1 MNEVTILGAALI
13 AAGVYISYQY
23 YIINKYRRW
32 IAMATLCLEQAY
44 VMIQENVPDSKD
56 E

>member
-1 MNEVTILGAALI
+1 MNEVTIMGMALI

-23 YIINKYRRW
+23 YVINKYRRW

-44 VMIQENVPDSKD
+44 VMIQENVPDDKD

>member
-1 MNEVTILGAALI
+1 MNEVTIMGMALI

-23 YIINKYRRW
+23 YVINKYRRW

-44 VMIQENVPDSKD
+44 VMISKIPDDDD